1 MLRDMCSV
9 PKRSRAC
16 FGVEFLEFRVHFTDH
31 SDLLGTDIR
40 LEVIKRDNIE
50 Y

>member
-16 FGVEFLEFRVHFTDH
+16 FGVEFLEFRVHFTDNF
-31 SDLLGTDIR
+31 DIMGTDIR
-40 LEVIKRDNIE
+40 LEVIKCDNIG